1 MYTYN
6 AFSKEYVC
14 EGNPIQKQS
23 TVAIKDPLVMVSDGM
38 KVKYVFEAITGVNKN
53 IFNGWS
59 TDRK

>member
-23 TVAIKDPLVMVSDGM
+23 TVAIKDPLVMGSDAQFGM
-38 KVKYVFEAITGVNKN
+38 KVCIRSHNRGQ
-53 IFNGWS
+53 
-59 TDRK
+59 

>member
-23 TVAIKDPLVMVSDGM
+23 TVAIKDPLVMGSDAQFGM
-38 KVKYVFEAITGVNKN
+38 KVK
-53 IFNGWS
+53 
-59 TDRK
+59 